1 MDASWV
7 RGRGPGRP
15 RDARRGVRPVG
26 LVEDDVR
33 EVLAGDRYTEFVT
46 GALEAGASGMPP
58 MPSIAAS

>member
-1 MDASWV
+1 
-7 RGRGPGRP
+7 
-15 RDARRGVRPVG
+15 VG

-46 GALEAGASGMPP
+46 LSPQGALEAGASGMPP